1 MIALST
7 HTPVHYQYSSTC
19 VFGSLFARSG
29 CLACPR
35 CHLDGR
41 DDATDVSQAAKCA
54 FIIQVN
60 GVRHDDSILMYIH
73 AGREPRPCRSFV
85 TPNSA
90 L

>member
-7 HTPVHYQYSSTC
+7 HTPVHYQYCTC

-35 CHLDGR
+35 CHSDGR

-60 GVRHDDSILMYIH
+60 GVRHDDGNFMYEVAERH
-73 AGREPRPCRSFV
+73 VLAEPI